1 MSGLSGLRGRV
12 GKRKRWAPPQP
23 ETGWGWAG
31 GRVAPQQP
39 WKQLGAGVLLDTCGQ
54 WGVGRR
60 MGTESSC
67 WLRPLGLNGV
77 KRGTQ
82 QVPL

>member
-1 MSGLSGLRGRV
+1 MSGLSGLRGQV
-12 GKRKRWAPPQP
+12 GKGKRWAPPQP
-23 ETGWGWAG
+23 ETGVGL
-31 GRVAPQQP
+31 GRGPCGSSAA
-39 WKQLGAGVLLDTCGQ
+39 LEAARGGVLLDTCGQ
-54 WGVGRR
+54 WGIGRG